1 MPSVIRLV
9 LFDIDGTLIRSG
21 GAGVHA
27 FGEAFTEVFQAPQA
41 TAAMKFAGRTDF
53 SLAREG
59 MKALDMDPKP
69 EDFTRFFSSY
79 TTFLRERL
87 KDRPGSVCVGVQ
99 EFLAGLRQL
108 RNPPLLGLL
117 TGNIRLGAELKL
129 RHYGL
134 WEHFVFGA
142 YADDHEDR
150 NLIAK
155 KAHERGRE
163 HLGPSLSG
171 REILVIGDTPH
182 DVTCG
187 RAIGARVLAVATGG
201 HTVEELAACQPDLVV
216 EDLTKISAEQACS

>member
-1 MPSVIRLV
+1 MIRLV

-27 FGEAFTEVFQAPQA
+27 FGEAFGQVFHAPHA
-41 TAAMKFAGRTDF
+41 TSLMKFAGRTDF

-59 MKALDMDPKP
+59 MKALGLDPK
-69 EDFTRFFSSY
+69 EDDFTRFFSSY

-87 KDRPGSVCVGVQ
+87 KDRPGSVCVGVP
-99 EFLAGLRQL
+99 EFLLSLAKMRT
-108 RNPPLLGLL
+108 PPLLALL

-150 NLIAK
+150 NLIAA

-163 HLGPSLSG
+163 HLGPSLAG
-171 REILVIGDTPH
+171 DEILVIGDTPH

-201 HTVEELAACQPDLVV
+201 HTVEELRVCQPDWVV
-216 EDLTKISAEQACS
+216 EDLTKIRAEEVCA